1 MLHPSKQA
9 EAARERVDEAEAR
22 MTEIQARIK
31 DLSGGLHER
40 MGQLAAEERRLLGEA
55 AAALE
60 ATEKELAAAK
70 QQRMHMEEERD
81 TANDKESAYV
91 YETEQIAKQV
101 DNEYESA
108 LRAQELKVMHWFS
121 TISLQL
127 LSERVSEND
136 LLILGAVS
144 PP

>member
-1 MLHPSKQA
+1 M
-9 EAARERVDEAEAR
+9 DEAERR
-22 MTEIQARIK
+22 MTEIQAHIK
-31 DLSGGLHER
+31 DRSGGLHER

-70 QQRMHMEEERD
+70 KQRMHMEEERD

-108 LRAQELKVMHWFS
+108 LRAQELKVMHWCS
-121 TISLQL
+121 TIFCNCCLK
-127 LSERVSEND
+127 D
-136 LLILGAVS
+136 LVKMTC
-144 PP
+144 